1 MLQMAAVLIEES
13 ELIPLFYSKSVHGTI
28 VLEIPP
34 HASHPESRHLP
45 YDLQLFSSWDT
56 SAQP

>member
-1 MLQMAAVLIEES
+1 MSAVLTEES

-56 SAQP
+56 STQP